1 MECIV
6 HLFCET
12 AQANQWQH
20 VAKLMGMSK
29 VALTFA
35 LPSALSCFPND
46 QNFLGLKREVLLLFG
61 GAFL

>member
-6 HLFCET
+6 RLFCET
-12 AQANQWQH
+12 AQAKQWQD
-20 VAKLMGMSK
+20 VAKHMGMSK

-46 QNFLGLKREVLLLFG
+46 QNFLG
-61 GAFL
+61 